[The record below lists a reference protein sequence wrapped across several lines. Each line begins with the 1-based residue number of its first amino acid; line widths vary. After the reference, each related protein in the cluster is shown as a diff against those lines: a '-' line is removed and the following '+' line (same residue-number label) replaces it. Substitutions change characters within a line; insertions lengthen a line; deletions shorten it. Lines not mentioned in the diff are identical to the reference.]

1 MAGAKRTAKKPSGRQ
16 ALGRGLSSLMRSTT
30 IEVDVGEQLA
40 KKRSG
45 AAAKT
50 KKQSAPAAERRD
62 TKRDETPLE
71 GLAMLPIHRVFAN
84 ANQPRTHFDEAEVES
99 LSNSIK
105 ESGVLQPILV
115 RRIAA
120 ASGGSHSAG
129 DVDGFEIVAGER
141 RYRAAKMAGLSE
153 IPAVVRHIDDREA
166 LEIGIVENVQRADLN
181 PVEVA
186 LAYKRLIDE
195 FGLSQDAVAKT
206 VGKDRVSVANAVR
219 LLRLPD
225 AVQQLLAEGAITAGH
240 GKALLMLES
249 EAKQLALAKLIQK
262 EQLSVREAERL
273 ASGGTPKSKRSKR
286 GSKAGAAEKSGVE
299 LQLEERLRR
308 GLGTK
313 VAVSFDKSGSGE
325 LRISFFSREEL
336 DRLLEHFGV

>member
-1 MAGAKRTAKKPSGRQ
+1 
-16 ALGRGLSSLMRSTT
+16 MRSTT

-40 KKRSG
+40 KRRKNSQT
-45 AAAKT
+45 AKQAKSST
-50 KKQSAPAAERRD
+50 QTTTTTPSS
-62 TKRDETPLE
+62 KRDELPLE
-71 GLAMLPIHRVFAN
+71 GLAMIPIHRVFPN
-84 ANQPRTHFDEAEVES
+84 AKQPRTHFEESEVES

-115 RRIAA
+115 RRRSAA
-120 ASGGSHSAG
+120 AADSHSAG

-141 RYRAAKMAGLSE
+141 RYRAAKMAGLRE

-166 LEIGIVENVQRADLN
+166 LEIGIVENVQRSDLN
-181 PVEVA
+181 PVEIA

-195 FGLSQDAVAKT
+195 FGLSQESVAKT

-225 AVQQLLAEGAITAGH
+225 TVQQMLAAGTISAGH
-240 GKALLMLES
+240 GRALLMLES
-249 EAKQLALAKLIQK
+249 EAKQTALANLIFK

-273 ASGGTPKSKRSKR
+273 ASGGSPKQTRKKR
-286 GSKAGAAEKSGVE
+286 GQKKGTVEKSGVE

-313 VAVSFDKSGSGE
+313 VAVNFDNNGSGE